1 MAASPSPTEPP
12 RYRQVKD
19 FIVERILA
27 GDWPSGHRVPSERIL
42 TEDFHVSRMTV
53 HRALRELTAEGWLT
67 RAQGAGTFVAEQKPQ
82 LALLEIR
89 NIRSEVLERGHS
101 YASQVIALGPESAG
115 REVAEALGLRTGQ
128 RCFRSVILHLENGVP
143 VQLEDRHVNPAFA
156 PDYLKQ
162 DFTQVTP
169 YEYLTALGPLDAAEH
184 VIEAVPPSPEA
195 RRWLKLGPREP
206 CLLLTRR
213 TWSNGLVVSRARLTH
228 PGNRWRIAGRQDYAP
243 GPQRAEP
250 AQ

>member
-1 MAASPSPTEPP
+1 MPASPAPDEPP

-27 GDWPSGHRVPSERIL
+27 GAWPSGHRVPSERIL
-42 TEDFHVSRMTV
+42 TDDFQVSRMTV

-89 NIRSEVLERGHS
+89 NIRSEVLERGHV
-101 YASQVIALGPESAG
+101 YAAQVIELASELSN
-115 REVAEALGLRTGQ
+115 REVAEALGQRSGQ
-128 RCFRSVILHLENGVP
+128 RCFHSIILHLENGEP

-156 PDYLKQ
+156 PEYLKQ

-184 VIEAVPPSPEA
+184 VIEAVPATPDA
-195 RRWLKLGPREP
+195 RRWLQLDAHEP

-213 TWSNGLVVSRARLTH
+213 TWSNGIVVSRARLTH

-243 GPQRAEP
+243 GPQRAE
-250 AQ
+250 QK

>member
-1 MAASPSPTEPP
+1 MPASPAPDEPP

-42 TEDFHVSRMTV
+42 TDDFQVSRMTV

-89 NIRSEVLERGHS
+89 NIRTEVLERGHD
-101 YASQVIALGPESAG
+101 YASQVIALASETAG
-115 REVAEALGLRTGQ
+115 REVAEALGLRSGQ
-128 RCFRSVILHLENGVP
+128 RCFHSVILHFENGEP

-162 DFTQVTP
+162 DFTRLTP

-184 VIEAVPPSPEA
+184 VIEAVPATAEA
-195 RRWLKLGPREP
+195 RRWLKLAAHEP

-213 TWSNGLVVSRARLTH
+213 TWSNGIVVSRARLTH

-243 GPQRAEP
+243 GPQRAD
-250 AQ
+250 QR

>member
-1 MAASPSPTEPP
+1 MAASPSPAEPP

-27 GDWPSGHRVPSERIL
+27 GAWPSGHRVPSERIL
-42 TEDFHVSRMTV
+42 TEDFQVSRMTV
-53 HRALRELTAEGWLT
+53 HRALRELTSEGWLT

-89 NIRSEVLERGHS
+89 NIRSEVLERGHD
-101 YASQVIALGPESAG
+101 YASQVIALGSETAN
-115 REVAEALGLRTGQ
+115 REVALALELRSGQ
-128 RCFRSVILHLENGVP
+128 RVFRSVILHLENGQP
-143 VQLEDRHVNPAFA
+143 VQLEDRHVNPGFA

-162 DFTQVTP
+162 DFTQATP

-184 VIEAVPPSPEA
+184 VIEAVPPSPDA
-195 RRWLKLGPREP
+195 RAWLKLGAHEP

-228 PGNRWRIAGRQDYAP
+228 PGSRWRIAGRQDYAP
-243 GPQRAEP
+243 GPQRAGP

>member
-1 MAASPSPTEPP
+1 MPASPVPDEPP

-27 GDWPSGHRVPSERIL
+27 GDWPTGHRVPSERIL
-42 TEDFHVSRMTV
+42 TDDFQVSRMTV

-89 NIRSEVLERGHS
+89 NIRSEVLERGHD
-101 YASQVIALGPESAG
+101 YASRVIELASEPSS
-115 REVAEALGLRTGQ
+115 REVAEALGLRPAQ
-128 RCFRSVILHLENGVP
+128 RCFHSVILHLENGEP
-143 VQLEDRHVNPAFA
+143 VQLEDRHVNPGFA

-169 YEYLTALGPLDAAEH
+169 YEYLTELGPLDAAEH
-184 VIEAVPPSPEA
+184 VIEAVAATPAALE
-195 RRWLKLGPREP
+195 WLQLGAHEP

-213 TWSNGLVVSRARLTH
+213 TWSNGIVVSRARLTH

-250 AQ
+250 K

>member
-1 MAASPSPTEPP
+1 MSASPAPDEPP

-27 GDWPSGHRVPSERIL
+27 GAWPSGHRVPSERIL
-42 TEDFHVSRMTV
+42 TDDFQVSRMTV

-89 NIRSEVLERGHS
+89 NIRSEVIERGHD
-101 YASQVIALGPESAG
+101 YAAKVIELASEAAT
-115 REVAEALGLRTGQ
+115 REVAEALELRAGQ
-128 RCFRSVILHLENGVP
+128 HCFHSVILHLENGEP
-143 VQLEDRHVNPAFA
+143 VQLEDRQVNPAFA

-169 YEYLTALGPLDAAEH
+169 YEYLTALGPLDSAEH
-184 VIEAVPPSPEA
+184 VIEAVPATAEA
-195 RRWLKLGPREP
+195 RRWLQLAPHEP

-243 GPQRAEP
+243 GPQRAE
-250 AQ
+250 QK